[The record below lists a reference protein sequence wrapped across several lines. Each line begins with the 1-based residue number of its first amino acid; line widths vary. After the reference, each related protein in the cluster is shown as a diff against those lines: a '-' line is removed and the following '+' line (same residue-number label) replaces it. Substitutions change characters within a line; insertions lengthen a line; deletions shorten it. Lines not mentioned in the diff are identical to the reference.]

1 MSTRETKRRNRRLR
15 IEALEE
21 KTLLSVTVF
30 DQTFK
35 TMDAAGK
42 LALSGTF
49 TSSDWDASGT
59 WSGSTRVRGS
69 IEYDSPEHGVGWG
82 EASGS
87 GRYRAVV
94 RSSGRAKVVTG
105 SIKFQGAGE
114 GEDNN
119 GGVAGSGSGS
129 ATVTTPFGRITE
141 DGNGDGEGTFNA
153 SRFTTTGSGA
163 GDIGIGTGTVRWKG
177 PLRPTDPMPFNVAM
191 AASWADPQHPE
202 AGVFVSVNVSGKVH
216 KAPTVQG
223 QSARGV
229 PVTNVDLYWAKG
241 ATLDKKIGARLSDR
255 IPIYWN
261 QASGS
266 YSVDNLPSPPAGATH
281 LLLAAKFDGKTRMFP
296 LRLNAGATPPPG
308 PAQDSYVSVDRTC
321 WLPDAA
327 GKMQSHTGADLLHL
341 TSDGS
346 GQYGYECLLD
356 GSDVGLNASGD
367 NIDAFAILPDGSILV
382 STSGAYSIQAAYD
395 EPGVGAGEWLRGSG
409 EDILRFVPASTGADS
424 TGTWELYFDGSDVGL
439 KGSAGNIDALAV
451 LPDNSLLISVAGSPK
466 LPGIAKAIKPA
477 DAVRFVPA
485 TLGDETS
492 GAWSLYFRGA
502 DVGLTTSGEDIDAIS
517 VAFGD
522 SLFPTLLLSTRG
534 AFSVRGISGAEE
546 DVFAFTFTSQPGAPT
561 RGTFDSELV
570 IDGNRYGLLGL
581 NLDAF
586 SVASAVAATAYR
598 DAAFQAEGSGLASP
612 SELNSILGALDFET
626 PLRKRK
632 TQPSA
637 SSEAAPWGQE
647 ETD

>member
-1 MSTRETKRRNRRLR
+1 
-15 IEALEE
+15 
-21 KTLLSVTVF
+21 
-30 DQTFK
+30 
-35 TMDAAGK
+35 MDAAAT
-42 LALSGTF
+42 LRLSGTF
-49 TSSDWDASGT
+49 SGLLASGT
-59 WSGSTRVRGS
+59 WSAVARVSGSV
-69 IEYDSPEHGVGWG
+69 EYDSPEHGIGWG
-82 EASGS
+82 TASGAGSYATEKIGHKFYHGKILFSGS
-87 GRYRAVV
+87 G
-94 RSSGRAKVVTG
+94 G
-105 SIKFQGAGE
+105 

-119 GGVAGSGSGS
+119 GRVTGSGFGS

-141 DGNGDGEGTFNA
+141 DGNGFGEGTFNA
-153 SRFTTTGSGA
+153 SNFFTRGSGLGDADPGGGTAQWA
-163 GDIGIGTGTVRWKG
+163 GRV
-177 PLRPTDPMPFNVAM
+177 RPTDPMPFNVAM

-241 ATLDKKIGARLSDR
+241 ASLDKKIGARLSDR

-321 WLPDAA
+321 WLPDAT
-327 GKMQSHTGADLLHL
+327 GIMRSYTGADIVHL

-346 GQYGYECLLD
+346 GQYGYEFLLD

-367 NIDAFAILPDGSILV
+367 NIDAFALLPDGSVLV
-382 STSGAYSIQAAYD
+382 STSGTYSVQTEYN

-409 EDILRFVPASTGADS
+409 EDILRFVPASTGANS
-424 TGTWELYFDGSDVGL
+424 TGAWDLYFDGSDLGL
-439 KGSAGNIDALAV
+439 KGSAGNVDALAV
-451 LPDNSLLISVAGSPK
+451 LPDNSLLISFAGSPK
-466 LPGIAKAIKPA
+466 LPRIAKPVKPA
-477 DAVRFVPA
+477 DVVRFVPA
-485 TLGDETS
+485 TLGDETA

-502 DVGLTTSGEDIDAIS
+502 DVGLTTSGENVDAIS
-517 VAFGD
+517 VTFGD

-534 AFSVRGISGAEE
+534 AFSVRGLSGGKE

-561 RGTFDSELV
+561 KGTFDSVLAL
-570 IDGNRYGLLGL
+570 DGDRYGLGGL
-581 NLDAF
+581 NLDGFVPA
-586 SVASAVAATAYR
+586 APAVSSAYR
-598 DAAFQAEGSGLASP
+598 DAALQADEWRSAAS
-612 SELNSILGALDFET
+612 SERDLKLGALDFDT
-626 PLRKRK
+626 PMRKRK
-632 TQPSA
+632 NEPTA
-637 SSEAAPWGQE
+637 FADTEPWGQAGSQ
-647 ETD
+647 DY